1 MCYSMNLTASWRWNI
16 LMQRTG
22 QFLHSNQV
30 REKNHSS
37 AHNYAHNQQVYNQVR
52 NQTMN
57 ATVPPFQQIVLAN
70 QPRLLREMLGRV
82 FSTTPGLQVVAE
94 VEDATS
100 LAEVCNKAQITWLIV
115 TLGSDGAVPTQL
127 PNRAKGNAFL
137 SLMAISPD
145 GKQVEV
151 QTTAADGNIQSY
163 TFYDISLAVLLSI
176 LSQSSNSPLYGAM

>member
-1 MCYSMNLTASWRWNI
+1 MCYSMNLTESWRWNVI
-16 LMQRTG
+16 MQRTG
-22 QFLHSNQV
+22 RFLHSNQV
-30 REKNHSS
+30 REKNSSSS
-37 AHNYAHNQQVYNQVR
+37 AHNLVHDKAH

-57 ATVPPFQQIVLAN
+57 ATIPPFRRIVLAN

-94 VEDATS
+94 VEDATD
-100 LAEVCNKAQITWLIV
+100 LAEICGKAQITWLIV
-115 TLGSDGAVPTQL
+115 TLGNDGAVPAQL
-127 PNRAKGNAFL
+127 PNRTKGNAFL

-151 QTTAADGNIQSY
+151 QTTAADGSMQNY

-176 LSQSSNSPLYGAM
+176 LSQSSNSPIDSAL